1 MFNKCIKKGQLKDT
15 LELIFFFFNQWAR
28 VIHTILL
35 YNNVNLIPQNL
46 TNESDCLLIIF

>member
-1 MFNKCIKKGQLKDT
+1 MLNKCIKKGQLKDT
-15 LELIFFFFNQWAR
+15 LEMNFYFNQWAR
-28 VIHTILL
+28 MIHTTLL